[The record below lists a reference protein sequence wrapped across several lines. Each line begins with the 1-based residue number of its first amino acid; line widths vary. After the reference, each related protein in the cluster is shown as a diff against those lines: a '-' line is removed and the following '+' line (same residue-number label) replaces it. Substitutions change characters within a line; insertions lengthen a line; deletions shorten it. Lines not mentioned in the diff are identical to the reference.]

1 MDRCP
6 LSVVSVE
13 WLYGVV
19 VCYSVVVKPIG
30 DLTHRGSLIHIAVL
44 EDCIF

>member
-13 WLYGVV
+13 LLHAVV

-30 DLTHRGSLIHIAVL
+30 DITHRGSLIRIAVL
-44 EDCIF
+44 EDCIL